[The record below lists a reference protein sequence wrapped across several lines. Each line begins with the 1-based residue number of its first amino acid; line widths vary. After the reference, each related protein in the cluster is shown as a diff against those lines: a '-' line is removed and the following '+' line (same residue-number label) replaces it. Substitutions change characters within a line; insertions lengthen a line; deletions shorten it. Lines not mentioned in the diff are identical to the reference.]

1 MHRLFREGLFEESI
15 DISSRNTF
23 HVSPGVLSLERGNFF
38 TSQYAIPLPFHFC
51 SHFFPS
57 FLFLFSAGNFGKTW
71 TITVTSSPPRLLP
84 YRVTHIPREA
94 EENRAPTNFTL
105 DAGPRF
111 IPSSFI
117 ILFLPLI
124 SVPPSKF
131 RTSTLRRYYLSHNKF
146 IVRRV
151 IIMPS
156 CPATPNDI
164 TAKSFVTVE
173 MEKRFQ

>member
-71 TITVTSSPPRLLP
+71 TITVTSSPPTAFAVSSHSYSKRGRRKSGTDEFHARRRTTL
-84 YRVTHIPREA
+84 YSFFFHHSF
-94 EENRAPTNFTL
+94 FTL
-105 DAGPRF
+105 NLCSPVEV
-111 IPSSFI
+111 PYVYSTEV
-117 ILFLPLI
+117 LPF
-124 SVPPSKF
+124 S
-131 RTSTLRRYYLSHNKF
+131 
-146 IVRRV
+146 
-151 IIMPS
+151 
-156 CPATPNDI
+156 
-164 TAKSFVTVE
+164 
-173 MEKRFQ
+173 